1 MEKESGE
8 FGVNEVELEHV
19 VQKETQVVAR
29 KVQLAQ
35 VEPALS
41 VLEVLV

>member
-1 MEKESGE
+1 MKGESGQ
-8 FGVNEVELEHV
+8 FGVYEVELEHV
-19 VQKETQVVAR
+19 VQKETQIVVR

-41 VLEVLV
+41 ILEVLV